1 MQSRFFALIG
11 GVLSLL
17 GCPDKNA
24 PMRTKAGKLTQPQV
38 DAIAKKCGASPG
50 MVVIEE
56 GELLIYPAK
65 DFSITSCI
73 LDELKATGEFRS
85 PVGNAYH
92 APLKH

>member
-38 DAIAKKCGASPG
+38 DAIAKKCGAPPG
-50 MVVIEE
+50 MVVIKE

-73 LDELKATGEFRS
+73 VDGLKATGEFSS

-92 APLKH
+92 PR